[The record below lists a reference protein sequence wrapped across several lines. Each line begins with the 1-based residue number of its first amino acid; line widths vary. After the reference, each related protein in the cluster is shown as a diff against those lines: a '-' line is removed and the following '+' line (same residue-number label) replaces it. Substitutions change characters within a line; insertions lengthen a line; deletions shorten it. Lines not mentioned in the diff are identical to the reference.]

1 MNAPLPVRSAR
12 HAEAIA
18 FLVLVTLALAVG
30 ACNQS
35 ATPGPSAL
43 PSGPTGSAPSSI
55 GPTSATITSPEA
67 AAAAVI
73 GSDPRFAGLTPQDPN
88 VIGQCCFYS
97 VKSAADGYV
106 VTIEVGWGDCQA
118 GCIDR
123 HHWTYAVKTD
133 GTIHLDREDGPPVP
147 AGVPGSSGGTPGGMI
162 GIRGIASAG
171 PVCPVVRPND
181 SNCADRPVQG
191 ATVHI
196 IDATGTEVA
205 TLETDAAGAFVV
217 TLPPGRYRV
226 VPDPVPGLMRN
237 ASPVDA
243 TVTSGLVQVQLTYD
257 TGIR

>member
-1 MNAPLPVRSAR
+1 MNASLPVRSAPR
-12 HAEAIA
+12 AGAIL
-18 FLVLVTLALAVG
+18 FLALVALGLLIG
-30 ACNQS
+30 ACSQS
-35 ATPGPSAL
+35 
-43 PSGPTGSAPSSI
+43 TGSSSPSV
-55 GPTSATITSPEA
+55 GPTSTTITSPQA

-73 GSDPRFAGLTPQDPN
+73 GSDPRFAGLTAQDPN
-88 VIGQCCFYS
+88 LIGQCCFYT
-97 VKSAADGYV
+97 VTSAADGYV

-123 HHWTYAVKTD
+123 HHWTYSVRTD

-147 AGVPGSSGGTPGGMI
+147 AGVPGSSGGTTGGMI

-196 IDATGTEVA
+196 IDATDTEVA
-205 TLETDAAGAFVV
+205 TLETDAAGTFVV

-237 ASPVDA
+237 AAPQDV
-243 TVTSGLVQVQLTYD
+243 TVGSGLAQVQLMYD